1 AVMHTLPALPFCHVA
16 LKTEKPKSAKYP
28 KNLKTLGDHIRK
40 KRLELGLLQKEVAS
54 RMGVDAES
62 IYRWETNRAS
72 PSILQVPRII
82 RFLGHDPL
90 PVPAGL
96 PDQLRNARQRL
107 GLSQAAMARQLGI
120 DPTTLRKWERGR
132 ARPSTRSLK
141 LIKSSVADQGIDR
154 SREDPTPRGIAG
166 YKLR

>member
-1 AVMHTLPALPFCHVA
+1 MRRNLVDHRAPLARSFLSSDGFSRRRSFFMLIAVLHTLPALPFCHVA

-72 PSILQVPRII
+72 P
-82 RFLGHDPL
+82 
-90 PVPAGL
+90 
-96 PDQLRNARQRL
+96 
-107 GLSQAAMARQLGI
+107 
-120 DPTTLRKWERGR
+120 
-132 ARPSTRSLK
+132 
-141 LIKSSVADQGIDR
+141 
-154 SREDPTPRGIAG
+154 
-166 YKLR
+166 